1 MAQFHYVVVY
11 DTERKKFYPDIDTE
25 ISRFPD
31 GSVFVEGGGWKHSD
45 DTEYNYEVYRRWI
58 QLKHI
63 LIEFNQSV
71 ESGE

>member
-11 DTERKKFYPDIDTE
+11 DTERKEFYPDIDTE

-31 GSVFVEGGGWKHSD
+31 GSVFVEDGGWKHSD
-45 DTEYNYEVYRRWI
+45 DTEYDDEVYRRWI